1 MNSSDIELTTTN
13 KTITTTKKQFCKN
26 SSDIK
31 GIIFDFDGVLSSFV
45 ARIGW
50 PILSSALMVKPD
62 LTEEQINDFSLTAL
76 DFLTTLETK
85 PNNFG
90 LFKLAFNIGKQMG
103 MSNLQALKFVITTG
117 IMYTKSRKTIVP
129 TRGVRE
135 VLQQL
140 LKQGYKVI
148 LVTNTSWGVINKAKE
163 KIPEL
168 ENFDLILTRDDV
180 EKIKPEPTGFFKAI
194 DMLNL
199 DAEEVITVGD
209 QASDIIAGK
218 RAGMKTIAI
227 FERTM
232 ELAKPHLVAQNPD
245 FLIRDLKEIPNILR
259 FLRDCII
266 EDIRTTIDL
275 TEKPLQEYII
285 ENKKSNL
292 SI

>member
-1 MNSSDIELTTTN
+1 MNSSDIELSTTN
-13 KTITTTKKQFCKN
+13 KTIITKQQFCKN
-26 SSDIK
+26 GSDIK

-45 ARIGW
+45 VRIGW

-62 LTEEQINDFSLTAL
+62 LTEEQINNFSLTAL
-76 DFLTTLETK
+76 EFLTTLETK

-103 MSNLQALKFVITTG
+103 MSNLQAIKFVITTG

-129 TRGVRE
+129 TKGVRE
-135 VLQQL
+135 VLQHL
-140 LKQGYKVI
+140 LNQGYKVI
-148 LVTNTSWGVINKAKE
+148 LVTNTSWSVINKAKE

-180 EKIKPEPTGFFKAI
+180 EKIKPEPAGFFKAI

-199 DAEEVITVGD
+199 EAEEVITVGD

-227 FERTM
+227 FEDTM
-232 ELAKPHLVAQNPD
+232 ELAKPHLKAQNPD
-245 FLIRDLKEIPNILR
+245 FLIRDIKEIPNILR

-266 EDIRTTIDL
+266 EDLRTTIDL
-275 TEKPLQEYII
+275 TEKPLQDYII
-285 ENKKSNL
+285 ETKKSNP